1 MIERENATAPP
12 PRRWGSTSHPHP
24 RPARGARD
32 LPFRCYSAP
41 MPRWSTQLRSLSGV
55 LATLTALGC
64 APPIPDGGFDA
75 PDPASRIYA
84 AVGVAKRWNS
94 TTPPESR
101 VRPPKKTLQ
110 HLVVML
116 QSSDP
121 VARLIAGD
129 TLKLVTGR
137 NFGFDPSGATPAR
150 FEAVERWRAWVDTLP
165 DETAPA
171 KTVDLGGTA
180 P

>member
-1 MIERENATAPP
+1 
-12 PRRWGSTSHPHP
+12 
-24 RPARGARD
+24 
-32 LPFRCYSAP
+32 

-55 LATLTALGC
+55 LAALTALGC

-84 AVGVAKRWNS
+84 AVGVAERWNA
-94 TTPPESR
+94 TTPPEAR

-121 VARLIAGD
+121 AARLIAGE

-137 NFGFDPSGATPAR
+137 NFGFDPSGSTPTR
-150 FEAVERWRAWVDTLP
+150 FEAVERWRAWVDSLP
-165 DETAPA
+165 DETPPA
-171 KTVDLGGTA
+171 KTADPGGTA